1 MKTIKAT
8 LTWTMITKHQRAPLW
23 KFQDN
28 HWKMEPSNQRS
39 TRIRMMRHVLNNRL
53 REIPQSPLASSDEQ
67 NKLRGEKSLFETS
80 RATGVD
86 IFPMVYG

>member
-1 MKTIKAT
+1 
-8 LTWTMITKHQRAPLW
+8 
-23 KFQDN
+23 
-28 HWKMEPSNQRS
+28 
-39 TRIRMMRHVLNNRL
+39 MMRHVLNNRL